1 MTQENT
7 PYTGCD
13 VAASAICYNKLYNKH
28 LLRSLNF
35 KTTNFISIRR
45 SKWYKNDPLPQVD
58 SLGFPVFVKPACG
71 GSSIGVSIAHNR
83 QEFVDAVDVA
93 FNTVRVKQETD
104 VVLVEKPCTGREIE
118 VGVLEEG
125 DGKIIAL
132 STGEILQNQLGSAQ
146 FYDYKTKYT
155 CLTAAVCPAN
165 LDAQQDAE
173 VKQIAI
179 DVFDRLNLRGFARVD
194 FPAG

>member
-1 MTQENT
+1 M
-7 PYTGCD
+7 
-13 VAASAICYNKLYNKH
+13 
-28 LLRSLNF
+28 
-35 KTTNFISIRR
+35 
-45 SKWYKNDPLPQVD
+45 
-58 SLGFPVFVKPACG
+58 
-71 GSSIGVSIAHNR
+71 SIAHNR

-104 VVLVEKPCTGREIE
+104 VILVEKPCTGREIE

-125 DGKIIAL
+125 NGKIIAL

-194 FPAG
+194 FFLQDKEILINEINTIPGFTIFSMYPRWHKATGFRTQS